1 MENQPVLK
9 AEGIAKNYGSVVA
22 LEKVD
27 FEIGKG
33 EVVGLVGDNGAG
45 KSTFIKVLS
54 GVHKRDRGRLLL
66 DGEEVNFNNPKEAIS
81 AGIETVYQDLAIAP
95 HLDVYSNIF
104 LGREETFKGL
114 FGKMGFVNRKVM
126 KEFVIE
132 ELKRLRITINSVDQ
146 KVGTLSG
153 GQRQCVAIARSV
165 AWGNKII
172 IMDEPTAALGV
183 EQSQMVLNLI
193 NEIKARGLSVILIS
207 HTLPHVM
214 EVCDKITVLRLGE
227 TIANLNRNET
237 SLDEVVQWITGS
249 KTMKKN

>member
-9 AEGIAKNYGSVVA
+9 AEGIAKHYGSVVA
-22 LEKVD
+22 LSNVD

-45 KSTFIKVLS
+45 KSTFIKVIS
-54 GVHKRDRGRLLL
+54 GVHKRDKGRLLL
-66 DGEEVNFNNPKEAIS
+66 DGQEVNFDNPKEAIN

-95 HLDVYSNIF
+95 HLDVYTNIF

-114 FGKMGFVNRKVM
+114 FGKMGFVNRKAM

-132 ELKRLRITINSVDQ
+132 ELKRLRITIKSVDQ

-165 AWGNKII
+165 AWGRKII

-193 NEIKARGLSVILIS
+193 NEIKSRGLSVILIS

-227 TIANLNRNET
+227 TIATLNKNET
-237 SLDEVVQWITGS
+237 NLDEVVQWITGS
-249 KTMKKN
+249 KTIKCN